1 MNYNYEKERQEA
13 IYAGNRALRS
23 LRIAQ
28 KDLNSARGWGI
39 YDMLGGGLISSLIK
53 HSKMN
58 DAQSHMQQAKYDLDS
73 FSRELSDV
81 SAYIDLSF
89 NVSDFLSFADF
100 FFDGFLADWF
110 MQDRI
115 NTARAQVD
123 DAIRRVEYILQRL

>member
-1 MNYNYEKERQEA
+1 MDFEKERQEA
-13 IYAGNRALRS
+13 IDAGNRALRS
-23 LRIAQ
+23 LRLAQ

-39 YDMLGGGLISSLIK
+39 YDMLGGGMISSLIK

-58 DAQSHMQQAKYDLDS
+58 DAQAHMQQAKFDLDS

-81 SAYIDLSF
+81 SSYIDLSF
-89 NVSDFLSFADF
+89 NVADFLSFADY

>member
-1 MNYNYEKERQEA
+1 MDFEKERQEA
-13 IYAGNRALRS
+13 IDAGNRALRS
-23 LRIAQ
+23 LRLAQ

-39 YDMLGGGLISSLIK
+39 YDMLGGGMISSLIK

-58 DAQSHMQQAKYDLDS
+58 DAQSHMQQAKFDLES

-81 SAYIDLSF
+81 SSHIDLSF
-89 NVSDFLSFADF
+89 NVADFLSFADY

-115 NTARAQVD
+115 NTARSQVD